1 MNNNSKVETRWLE
14 CMRNRTYYVKRNIT
28 SREIL
33 RRGKYYV
40 EGKKGVCATYY
51 VLRKLKKDKVT
62 NRCNIICSLL
72 NRNLSVVDDNLKRN
86 KQRSKLILTLAIR
99 VVTPEISVCTALWH
113 HSTYCT
119 TVRTTLSHLHIVH
132 CIYTV

>member
-1 MNNNSKVETRWLE
+1 MLLAKNSVMESSQKSYGSTLSPPPQCGIPTFTGGKLHIRVYAQP
-14 CMRNRTYYVKRNIT
+14 YYV
-28 SREIL
+28 L
-33 RRGKYYV
+33 RQAKYYV

-86 KQRSKLILTLAIR
+86 KQI
-99 VVTPEISVCTALWH
+99 
-113 HSTYCT
+113 
-119 TVRTTLSHLHIVH
+119 
-132 CIYTV
+132 

>member
-1 MNNNSKVETRWLE
+1 MIFKLLNTLSRRDSEAGNPIIEVEIRVYAQP
-14 CMRNRTYYVKRNIT
+14 YYV
-28 SREIL
+28 L
-33 RRGKYYV
+33 RQAKYYV

-86 KQRSKLILTLAIR
+86 KQI
-99 VVTPEISVCTALWH
+99 
-113 HSTYCT
+113 
-119 TVRTTLSHLHIVH
+119 
-132 CIYTV
+132 